1 MAYKEKD
8 TKKWTAQWFETN
20 AKGEKKK
27 RRKEALRQSVKLLSM
42 SDRRN

>member
-27 RRKEALRQSVKLLSM
+27 RKEVLRQSERLLSM

>member
-20 AKGEKKK
+20 ARGEE
-27 RRKEALRQSVKLLSM
+27 KEVLRQSEKLLSM

>member
-27 RRKEALRQSVKLLSM
+27 RRKEVLRQSVKLLSM

>member
-20 AKGEKKK
+20 AKGEKNVNAVDK
-27 RRKEALRQSVKLLSM
+27 M
-42 SDRRN
+42 